1 MSLKNIIAH
10 YLLSK
15 KESAAIKKQFISW
28 DQIATISIVMSD
40 NQLHDILEFVEA
52 CKKNSIVI
60 HAAIIYDG
68 PIEKVP
74 KPNFDY
80 TIYTKKHFSLFQIP
94 NEKTINE
101 LSTSSVDV
109 LINLCEPN
117 QMKALALSK
126 LTGAKCKISYF
137 ENPIFDISIKMDK
150 ATDFSGFLK
159 QVILYLNMI
168 KTNK

>member
-1 MSLKNIIAH
+1 MSLKNIIAN

-15 KESAAIKKQFISW
+15 KESASIKKQFISW
-28 DQIATISIVMSD
+28 DQISTISIVMSA
-40 NQLHDILEFVEA
+40 NQIHDILEFVEA
-52 CKKNSIVI
+52 CKKNSILI

-80 TIYTKKHFSLFQIP
+80 SIYTKKQFSLFQIP
-94 NEKTINE
+94 NEKTLKE
-101 LSTSSVDV
+101 LNTSPFDV

-117 QMKALALSK
+117 QMQALALSK
-126 LTGAKCKISYF
+126 LIAAKCKISYF
-137 ENPIFDISIKMDK
+137 QNPIFDISIKMDK

-168 KTNK
+168 KTKK